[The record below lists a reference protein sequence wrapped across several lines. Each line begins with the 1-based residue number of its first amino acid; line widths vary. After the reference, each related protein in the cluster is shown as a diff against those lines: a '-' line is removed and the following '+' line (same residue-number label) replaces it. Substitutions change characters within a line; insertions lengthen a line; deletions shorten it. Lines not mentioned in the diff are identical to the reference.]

1 VTSSGGRSAV
11 HAAGPPSAPSE
22 QVFAALGDPVR
33 RRLLVLLR
41 DAGEAPVGVLAAAV
55 RATTPISQPAVSQHL
70 RVLREAGL
78 VRVRPDGTRR
88 LYAVEPTGI
97 DAARAWLE
105 TFTDPFAQPLDAL
118 ATELAR
124 GRRER
129 RRAGTAHDAVSG
141 SPATGSSPAAAGRRG
156 ARRAG

>member
-1 VTSSGGRSAV
+1 MTTRTTT
-11 HAAGPPSAPSE
+11 APGSPDA
-22 QVFAALGDPVR
+22 VFAALGDPVR
-33 RRLLVLLR
+33 RRLLLLLH
-41 DAGEAPVGVLAAAV
+41 DAGEATVGSLVAAV
-55 RATTPISQPAVSQHL
+55 RAATAISQPAVSQHL

-88 LYAVEPTGI
+88 LYAVEPAGI
-97 DAARAWLE
+97 DAARTWLA

-118 ATELAR
+118 GTEVAR

-129 RRAGTAHDAVSG
+129 RRTGGVSG
-141 SPATGSSPAAAGRRG
+141 SPASGSSPADAARRG